1 MSDSKAVRELREA
14 ILHSGYHENPD
25 ICSDIIRKCAAVC
38 EEECAGPPHQVCYAC
53 HCKRLILSV
62 LEDDDATKFNLN
74 VDTSLLKS
82 DSSS

>member
-38 EEECAGPPHQVCYAC
+38 GEMCDTPATCAGNPDENHCCYFC
-53 HCKRLILSV
+53 VMKNRILSV
-62 LEDDDATKFNLN
+62 LEDDDA
-74 VDTSLLKS
+74 
-82 DSSS
+82 